1 MLFPWPDPSSILPP
15 LSRRAALTALLTS
28 SLVSTTMADF
38 SQRGD
43 RVLVAFV
50 IMLEGEREP
59 YNKPVTVTLRDG
71 WGNVEG
77 ATNTDKGYVQLV
89 ANGGGVH
96 RLLIVGS
103 EIETYD
109 EEFTLDA
116 TTELT
121 RTVVV
126 QPRPSVTNAA
136 SSKSGEAVSSR
147 RLQAP
152 KKAVKE
158 FQKAQDASRKN
169 NRREAEEHLRRAI
182 RLYPHYDDA
191 FTALAEF
198 ELQDGTREAAL
209 RDLAKALQ
217 LNPNHAD
224 AAHQL
229 GQIRVAE
236 GKYAEAEPLLQVWL
250 RSHPDDAWA
259 LSFAALGLFTEERFE
274 EAAMSA
280 RRVHSLPHQEY
291 ASAHVIAGRA
301 LERLGRLDAAAAEY
315 RLYLTEAPNG
325 PNADQAHT
333 ALARLA
339 VEAQGRAQPQP
350 H

>member
-1 MLFPWPDPSSILPP
+1 MFPWSDRLRILHP
-15 LSRRAALTALLTS
+15 LHPTAVVTALLVWFLLS
-28 SLVSTTMADF
+28 PAVSLTT
-38 SQRGD
+38 QRGGG
-43 RVLVAFV
+43 VLVAFV

-77 ATNTDKGYVQLV
+77 AASTDKGYIQLI

-96 RLLIVGS
+96 RLVIAGP
-103 EIETYD
+103 EIEMYD

-126 QPRPSVTNAA
+126 QPRPLVTNAT
-136 SSKSGEAVSSR
+136 SSKPGEAVSAS

-152 KKAVKE
+152 KRAVKE

-169 NRREAEEHLRRAI
+169 NRPEAEEHLRRAI
-182 RLYPHYDDA
+182 RLYPRYDDA
-191 FTALAEF
+191 FSSLGDL
-198 ELQDGTREAAL
+198 ELQDGNREAAL
-209 RDLAKALQ
+209 RDLATALQ

-236 GKYAEAEPLLQVWL
+236 AKYAEAEPMLQVWL
-250 RSHPDDAWA
+250 RSHPGDAWA
-259 LSFAALGLFTEERFE
+259 LSYAALGQLTQGKFE
-274 EAAMSA
+274 LAAASA
-280 RRVHSLPHQEY
+280 QKVHSLPHQEF
-291 ASAHVIAGRA
+291 ASAHLIAGRA
-301 LERLGRLDAAAAEY
+301 LEHLRHWDDAAAEY
-315 RLYLTEAPNG
+315 RLYLSEAPNG
-325 PNADQAHT
+325 PNAEQAHT
-333 ALARLA
+333 SLMRLA
-339 VEAQGRAQPQP
+339 GTPQDRAQP
-350 H
+350 